1 MMSKTHYFTISNVKD
16 MLAATL
22 SSPGEIGVVFSAAA
36 SIERTSIGIGINP
49 RP

>member
-22 SSPGEIGVVFSAAA
+22 SSPGEMGVFFSAAEA
-36 SIERTSIGIGINP
+36 SNRGAISIGA
-49 RP
+49 